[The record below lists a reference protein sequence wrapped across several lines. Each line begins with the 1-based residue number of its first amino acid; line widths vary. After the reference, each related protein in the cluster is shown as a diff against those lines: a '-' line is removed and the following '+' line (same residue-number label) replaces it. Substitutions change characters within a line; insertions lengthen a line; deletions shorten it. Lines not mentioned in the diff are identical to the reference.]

1 MPAWTAK
8 NISFVT
14 EIEEGIGWR
23 IGQLRQRMGVA
34 PGKEISFW
42 ELLLSQERT
51 VDTSPR
57 QTKPP
62 YIDGIFLPPS
72 LPVNN
77 KKKTKGEKEAKYI
90 SGTYFIDICIYVDT
104 FSAAFPCREIYT

>member
-8 NISFVT
+8 NISFMT
-14 EIEEGIGWR
+14 KIEEGIGWR

-77 KKKTKGEKEAKYI
+77 KKKPKAKRKLNILAAHI
-90 SGTYFIDICIYVDT
+90 SSIFVYM
-104 FSAAFPCREIYT
+104 

>member
-34 PGKEISFW
+34 PGKEICFW

-77 KKKTKGEKEAKYI
+77 KKKPKAKRKLNILAAHI
-90 SGTYFIDICIYVDT
+90 SSIFVYM
-104 FSAAFPCREIYT
+104 